1 MPERESRLDAAEL
14 TFPPHAGNGVAEL
27 SNAEKRHVVGFRFVY
42 GLAPQ
47 EPMIELQLR
56 DRDSGFQTF
65 HIPLPDAM
73 YLLGAL
79 QHVQQETEAEIPLE
93 PPALAR

>member
-1 MPERESRLDAAEL
+1 MPETERRLDTAEPTFPPYAGDGAAEL
-14 TFPPHAGNGVAEL
+14 SGGN
-27 SNAEKRHVVGFRFVY
+27 KKHVVGFRFVY

-47 EPMIELQLR
+47 EPMIELQLK
-56 DRDSGFQTF
+56 DNHSGIETL
-65 HIPLPDAM
+65 HIRLPDAM

-79 QHVQQETEAEIPLE
+79 QHVQQETEAAIPLE

>member
-1 MPERESRLDAAEL
+1 MPERESRPDPADII
-14 TFPPHAGNGVAEL
+14 FPQYAGDGPALLED
-27 SNAEKRHVVGFRFVY
+27 EKKHVLGFRFVY

-47 EPMIELQLR
+47 EPMIEIRLQ
-56 DRDSGFQTF
+56 DGSSAIQTF

-79 QHVQQETEAEIPLE
+79 QHVQQETEAEIPVE
-93 PPALAR
+93 PPILAK